1 MQARVREPLER
12 RQSAKRRPSPRAP
25 AAWFV
30 SVLLALGNRA
40 AWQAYLG
47 EYRRVVAERLVHV
60 RYDLHDLAEQGALA
74 VVDDFGDEIGAD
86 RLTVGVEL
94 DLAIGCIEFNRS
106 QRGLQLGLIVAEVA
120 VDFPQAQ
127 DQRRRRV
134 IIIGRKQRRAREA
147 LLRREGSLIVFHEGL
162 PARIFP
168 GIGLAAGGDR
178 ADQRVLGVALGRKD
192 GLVDHDRAAEQMRLA
207 AGLLVLIEEVDG
219 VRAAKP

>member
-1 MQARVREPLER
+1 MQERVRE
-12 RQSAKRRPSPRAP
+12 RPGRGDFAIGRPAPRAP

-40 AWQAYLG
+40 ARQADLG
-47 EYRRVVAERLVHV
+47 EYRRVVAERLIDV

-94 DLAIGCIEFNRS
+94 ALAIWRLEFDRS
-106 QRGLQLGLIVAEVA
+106 QRGLELGLIVAEVA

-134 IIIGRKQRRAREA
+134 IIVGRKQRRAREA

-162 PARIFP
+162 PARILP
-168 GIGLAAGGDR
+168 GVGLAAGGGG
-178 ADQRVLGVALGRKD
+178 AGQRVLGVTLGRKD

-207 AGLLVLIEEVDG
+207 A
-219 VRAAKP
+219 